1 MIWKKYSFL
10 LCIFISF
17 IVLFRWFFFPELTH
31 DDWSFVNI
39 ETAKTLISFPLG
51 WAALFNFGGIN
62 LAATGCPYY
71 LMYGV
76 LALFSFSS
84 YISDKIIFYLPIKL
98 GVLLCTNVLIK
109 NLFKIP
115 VDAIIG

>member
-17 IVLFRWFFFPELTH
+17 IVLFRWFFFSELTH

-39 ETAKTLISFPLG
+39 ETAKTFISFPLG

-62 LAATGCPYY
+62 LAATGWPYY

-76 LALFSFSS
+76 LGLFGFSS
-84 YISDKIIFYLPIKL
+84 SISDKIIFFLPITL
-98 GVLLCTNVLIK
+98 AILLCSYL
-109 NLFKIP
+109 L
-115 VDAIIG
+115 